1 MTDDVTFHSYVPT
14 KLLNINIAFQ
24 YFGNT
29 DAETTSL
36 VCSSILLIIML
47 GWFFIENTYW
57 LDPYVRYTVTQ
68 YPGLSIYL
76 WSQSARSLIFSLFA
90 VIIFGTFGIL
100 SKQADPNRTDGPVPE
115 SVRILTWIILGV
127 ASIQL
132 AVRLVIVI
140 YRYRTRPLFESEP
153 VATAGQNE

>member
-1 MTDDVTFHSYVPT
+1 MTDDVTFRSYVPT

-76 WSQSARSLIFSLFA
+76 LRQSTSKGVYNLFF
-90 VIIFGTFGIL
+90 ICSDYFWYL
-100 SKQADPNRTDGPVPE
+100 RNPE
-115 SVRILTWIILGV
+115 
-127 ASIQL
+127 
-132 AVRLVIVI
+132 
-140 YRYRTRPLFESEP
+140 
-153 VATAGQNE
+153 